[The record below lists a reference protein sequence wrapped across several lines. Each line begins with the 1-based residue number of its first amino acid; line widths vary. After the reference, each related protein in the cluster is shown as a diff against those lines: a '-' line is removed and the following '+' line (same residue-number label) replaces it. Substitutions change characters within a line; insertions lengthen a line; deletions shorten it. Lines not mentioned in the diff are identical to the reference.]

1 MILLIWLSVFLVLNC
16 NGQKVNKYEHYLDDP
31 AVKLFREYL
40 QIDTSK
46 AENIQAGLDFWIH
59 QANDVGLPYAVYSPA
74 GKPIFVATLEGS
86 DPSLPSIMLNSHM
99 DVVTVEASEWKYP
112 PFAAYMDENGDIFG
126 RGAQD
131 TKDIAIQYLEAIKR
145 LKNDNVTLPRTLH
158 ITIVTDEE
166 SGSTQ
171 GMRVF
176 VNTTEFKTLNVG
188 FALDEGQTT
197 PGDTILA
204 SFVDKRAWS
213 ICFIIRG
220 VGGHGSLMPDG
231 TAMDNF
237 HTFLNAV
244 YDYKDT
250 QKAILKSIANST
262 VGAATYTSININ
274 IVKGGLARNVIAT
287 EVEAI
292 MDMRLAT
299 DADPKDIET
308 MINSWLRA
316 AGNNNSV
323 TYLRH
328 DTESRITSVDST
340 NPFWVSMQNTL
351 SRMGIRLEPV
361 VKTAMSDATF
371 IRNKGIPTIGFA
383 TKTKTIP
390 RLHAKDE
397 YQNVETFLRGID
409 IYTEVL
415 KGLANVPSS

>member
-1 MILLIWLSVFLVLNC
+1 MKTIQLSECHICTIPVKTCLLITVKMVLLIWLSVFLVLTC
-16 NGQKVNKYEHYLDDP
+16 NGQRVNKYEHYLDDP

-46 AENIQAGLDFWIH
+46 AENIQTGLDFWIH

-99 DVVTVEASEWKYP
+99 DVVTVDASEWKYP
-112 PFAAYMDENGDIFG
+112 PFAAYMDENGDIYA

-158 ITIVTDEE
+158 ITIMTDEE
-166 SGSTQ
+166 SGSAQ

-213 ICFIIRG
+213 ICFTIRG

-231 TAMDNF
+231 TAMDN
-237 HTFLNAV
+237 
-244 YDYKDT
+244 
-250 QKAILKSIANST
+250 
-262 VGAATYTSININ
+262 
-274 IVKGGLARNVIAT
+274 GGLAKNVIAT
-287 EVEAI
+287 EIKAI

-299 DADPKDIET
+299 DANPKDIET

-328 DTESRITSVDST
+328 DTESGITSVDST
-340 NPFWVSMQNTL
+340 NPFWVSMQSTL
-351 SRMGIRLEPV
+351 SGMGIRLEPV
-361 VKTAMSDATF
+361 VKAAMSDATYL
-371 IRNKGIPTIGFA
+371 RNKGIPTLGFA

>member
-1 MILLIWLSVFLVLNC
+1 MILLVWLAVVLVISC
-16 NGQKVNKYEHYLDDP
+16 NGQIVNKYEHYLDDP

-46 AENIQAGLDFWIH
+46 EENIQTGLDFWIR

-99 DVVTVEASEWKYP
+99 DVVKAKASEWKYP
-112 PFAAYMDENGDIFG
+112 PFDAYMDENGDIYA

-145 LKNDNVTLPRTLH
+145 FKKENVTLPRTLH
-158 ITIVTDEE
+158 ITIMTDEE
-166 SGSTQ
+166 SGSAQ
-171 GMRVF
+171 GMKVF
-176 VNTTEFKTLNVG
+176 VNTNEFKTLNVG
-188 FALDEGQTT
+188 FAFDEGQTT

-204 SFVDKRAWS
+204 SFVDKRAWLMN
-213 ICFIIRG
+213 FTIRG

-244 YDYKDT
+244 NEYRDT
-250 QKAILKSIANST
+250 QKAILKSVANST
-262 VGAATYTSININ
+262 IGAASYTSININ
-274 IVKGGLARNVIAT
+274 TLKGGIASNVIAT
-287 EVEAI
+287 EINAI
-292 MDMRLAT
+292 MDMRLASN
-299 DADPKDIET
+299 ANPLDIQAL
-308 MINSWLRA
+308 INSWLRA

-323 TYLRH
+323 IYIRREN
-328 DTESRITSVDST
+328 ESGITSVDDT
-340 NPFWVSMQNTL
+340 NPFWVSMRNTL
-351 SRMGIRLEPV
+351 NGMGIELKPV
-361 VKTAMSDATF
+361 VKAAMSDAVY

-383 TKTKTIP
+383 TKTRTIH

-415 KGLANVPSS
+415 KDLANVP